1 MLRILTLF
9 LAVILISC
17 GANPIPRNATKKLT
31 GAWVPVK
38 QELGGNSISKQFFSK
53 QTLTIRDTLY
63 SIEAGNDLEELQ
75 LDEGSI
81 FINKNKIDLYGKK
94 GKNKGKH
101 ITAIFKI
108 EKNQL
113 IICYN
118 LAGIGFPESFETI
131 GKPLYFMS
139 TYEYKKGK

>member
-1 MLRILTLF
+1 MRNTLLILLSVFIT
-9 LAVILISC
+9 ACAS
-17 GANPIPRNATKKLT
+17 NPIPRYATKKLT
-31 GAWVPVK
+31 GTWVPVK
-38 QELGGNSISKQFFSK
+38 QELGGNNIARQHFIKQS
-53 QTLTIRDTLY
+53 LSIRDTSY
-63 SIEAGNDLEELQ
+63 IIIAENDIEGLQ
-75 LDEGSI
+75 QDEGSI
-81 FINKNKIDLYGKK
+81 YINKNKIDFYGKV

-101 ITAIFKI
+101 FTAIFKI

-139 TYEYKKGK
+139 TYEYKE

>member
-1 MLRILTLF
+1 MLLS
-9 LAVILISC
+9 ACASH
-17 GANPIPRNATKKLT
+17 PIPRNATKKLT
-31 GAWVPVK
+31 GTWVPVK
-38 QELGGNSISKQFFSK
+38 QELGGNNIARQHFIKQS
-53 QTLTIRDTLY
+53 LSIRDTSY
-63 SIEAGNDLEELQ
+63 IITAENDFEGLQ
-75 LDEGSI
+75 QDEGSI
-81 FINKNKIDLYGKK
+81 YINKNKIDFYGKL

-101 ITAIFKI
+101 FTAIFKI

-139 TYEYKKGK
+139 TYEYKK